1 MLLNPDSSLGGYHQ
15 WGS

>member
-1 MLLNPDSSLGGYHQ
+1 MLLDPDSSLGGYHQ